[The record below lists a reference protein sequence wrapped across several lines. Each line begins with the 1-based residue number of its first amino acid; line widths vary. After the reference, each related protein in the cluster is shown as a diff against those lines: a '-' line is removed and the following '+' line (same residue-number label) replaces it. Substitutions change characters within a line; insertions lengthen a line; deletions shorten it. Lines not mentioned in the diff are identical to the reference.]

1 MRPLKYTK
9 FLLILLSLC
18 CIQLTGYAGGGS
30 DHAHSHDADGHT
42 KKEFDFAE
50 MVMDHISD
58 ANDWHLFGDVSIPLP
73 VMVYHPEHG
82 FDMFMS
88 SVFHHGHN
96 SHKGYILDHGVVRYV
111 DDPNFPKDQDV
122 PVHVHKNK
130 EAKTTEVS
138 YNGQTLTA
146 SRSSFYDFSITKVV
160 ANMLLAALIMF
171 LVFFSV
177 ARAYRKN
184 DVPKGLQSFME
195 PLITFVRDDIAKP
208 NLGDKTEKYLPFL
221 LCIFFFIWI
230 CNMLGLVPFLG
241 SPNITGN
248 IAVTLTLSLFTF
260 FVIVV
265 SGTKDYW
272 MHIVN
277 PPGVPFAVK
286 IILVIIEVI
295 SVFMKPFALM
305 VRLFANITGGHI
317 IILSLVGMIFI
328 FANMAG
334 TGAGLGVSVLSS
346 AFMLFM
352 NFLEMFV
359 AALQAYIFTILSAV
373 FIGQALEEHHHHEEA
388 HH

>member
-1 MRPLKYTK
+1 
-9 FLLILLSLC
+9 
-18 CIQLTGYAGGGS
+18 
-30 DHAHSHDADGHT
+30 
-42 KKEFDFAE
+42 
-50 MVMDHISD
+50 V
-58 ANDWHLFGDVSIPLP
+58 
-73 VMVYHPEHG
+73 
-82 FDMFMS
+82 FMS
-88 SVFHHGHN
+88 SAFHHGHN

-111 DDPNFPKDQDV
+111 DDPSFPKDQDV
-122 PVHVHKNK
+122 EVHVHKNK
-130 EAKTTEVS
+130 EAKTTEVN

-160 ANMLLAALIMF
+160 ANMMLAALIMF

-177 ARAYRKN
+177 AKAYRKN
-184 DVPKGLQSFME
+184 DVPRGLQSLME

-221 LCIFFFIWI
+221 LCMFFFIWI

-241 SPNITGN
+241 SPNVTGN
-248 IAVTLTLSLFTF
+248 IAVTLALSLFTF
-260 FVIVV
+260 FVIVT
-265 SGTKDYW
+265 SATKDYW
-272 MHIVN
+272 MHIIN
-277 PPGVPFAVK
+277 PPGVPLGVK
-286 IILVIIEVI
+286 VILVVIEII

-373 FIGQALEEHHHHEEA
+373 FIGQALEEHHHEEA